1 MPSHKER
8 KNLHY
13 SPKQILDLIMDIENY
28 PEFLPWC
35 VGAKIT
41 KKIDENNLEADLAVS
56 FKGFFQKYTSKIELK
71 EIAPQSYEIKV
82 EAINGPFKN
91 LINLWHIKKCDETP
105 NLTYVDFFIDFE
117 FNSKMLNLMIGPF
130 FEKATNKMIAAFE
143 TRADELYKK

>member
-13 SPKQILDLIMDIENY
+13 TTHKILDLVMDIENY

-41 KKIDENNLEADLAVS
+41 KKIDENNLEADLAVN
-56 FKGFFQKYTSKIELK
+56 FKGVFQKYSSKVTLTK
-71 EIAPQSYEIKV
+71 IAQDSFEIKA

-91 LINLWHIKKCDETP
+91 LVNIWHIKKCDKTP

-117 FNSKMLNLMIGPF
+117 LFRQRY
-130 FEKATNKMIAAFE
+130 E
-143 TRADELYKK
+143 